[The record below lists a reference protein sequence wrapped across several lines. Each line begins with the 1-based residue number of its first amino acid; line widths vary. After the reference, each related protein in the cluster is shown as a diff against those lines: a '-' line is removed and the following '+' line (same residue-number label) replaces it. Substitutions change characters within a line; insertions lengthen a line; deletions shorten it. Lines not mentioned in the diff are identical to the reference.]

1 MPERTARR
9 VVLIR
14 DFSLKISARQSR
26 LTCANRVAKN
36 SNFFSVFHRILK
48 NRIKEKDNYSINVL
62 RGLRRYN
69 MHEDFLLILM
79 PI

>member
-26 LTCANRVAKN
+26 LTYANRVVKN
-36 SNFFSVFHRILK
+36 SNFFSVFHQILK
-48 NRIKEKDNYSINVL
+48 NIKEKDNYSINVL
-62 RGLRRYN
+62 RGLRRYA
-69 MHEDFLLILM
+69 
-79 PI
+79 